1 VAYSSQII
9 LRGSA
14 INLSVHEG
22 LIPKKGTESPLWEN
36 TSSKCPMGSCGA
48 RNDTVGLE
56 RELIRDVLGE
66 KKKRRRKRTREIEIK
81 L

>member
-1 VAYSSQII
+1 
-9 LRGSA
+9 
-14 INLSVHEG
+14 
-22 LIPKKGTESPLWEN
+22 
-36 TSSKCPMGSCGA
+36 M
-48 RNDTVGLE
+48 RNDAMGIE

>member
-1 VAYSSQII
+1 MIVQSQVV
-9 LRGSA
+9 RS
-14 INLSVHEG
+14 NMSMR
-22 LIPKKGTESPLWEN
+22 KG
-36 TSSKCPMGSCGA
+36 G
-48 RNDTVGLE
+48 DVIGLE